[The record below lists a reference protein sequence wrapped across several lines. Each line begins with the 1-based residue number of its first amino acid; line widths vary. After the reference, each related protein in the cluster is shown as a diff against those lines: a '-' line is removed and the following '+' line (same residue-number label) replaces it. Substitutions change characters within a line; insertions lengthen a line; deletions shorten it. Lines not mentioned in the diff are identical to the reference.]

1 MRKRMIRI
9 VGSGLFDFTLSAPI
23 TVRADFSDDAGV
35 GTATVLANVVY
46 MPTKLVYAT
55 LGGITGSFAYVLTG
69 GNYTAAER
77 VWTPSLGGNY
87 VLNPEHIR
95 GQEQIYF
102 SGPLQDTSTAG
113 SVSL

>member
-1 MRKRMIRI
+1 MGKRMIRI
-9 VGSGLFDFTLSAPI
+9 VSSGLLALLLSAPMAA
-23 TVRADFSDDAGV
+23 RADFSDDAGM

-46 MPTKLVYAT
+46 MPTKLVYAA
-55 LGGITGSFAYVLTG
+55 LGGLTGSFAYLLTG

-87 VLNPEHIR
+87 VLNPAHLR

-102 SGPLQDTSTAG
+102 SGPLQEPRRAAR
-113 SVSL
+113 

>member
-1 MRKRMIRI
+1 MGKRMIRI
-9 VGSGLFDFTLSAPI
+9 VSSGLFALLLSAPMAA
-23 TVRADFSDDAGV
+23 RADFSDDAGM

-46 MPTKLVYAT
+46 MPTKVVYAA
-55 LGGITGSFAYVLTG
+55 LGGITGGFAYLLTG

-87 VLNPEHIR
+87 VLNPEHLR

-102 SGPLQDTSTAG
+102 SGPLQEQQRP
-113 SVSL
+113 LR

>member
-1 MRKRMIRI
+1 MGKRTVRI
-9 VGSGLFDFTLSAPI
+9 LSSGLLTLALSAPI
-23 TVRADFSDDAGV
+23 TVQADFSDDVGV

-55 LGGITGSFAYVLTG
+55 LGGITGGFAYVLTG
-69 GNYTAAER
+69 GNYTTAER

-95 GQEQIYF
+95 GQDQIYF
-102 SGPLQDTSTAG
+102 SGPLPAQQQSA
-113 SVSL
+113 LR

>member
-9 VGSGLFDFTLSAPI
+9 VGSGLFALLLSAPI
-23 TVRADFSDDAGV
+23 AVRADFGDDAGV

-55 LGGITGSFAYVLTG
+55 LGGLTGSFAYLLTG

-102 SGPLQDTSTAG
+102 SGPVQG
-113 SVSL
+113 RQQPVR